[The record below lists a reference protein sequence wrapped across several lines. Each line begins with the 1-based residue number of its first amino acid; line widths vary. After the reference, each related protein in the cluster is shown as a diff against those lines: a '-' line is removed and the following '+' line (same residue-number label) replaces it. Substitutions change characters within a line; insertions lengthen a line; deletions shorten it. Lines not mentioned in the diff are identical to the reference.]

1 MESQESE
8 KRMNSSKITIIIL
21 AFLLAL
27 LAFFAYRNYQINKES
42 EQNLIQEKL
51 QIQSDLDKKI
61 ADLDKAIEENSTM
74 EVELTEARDNI
85 ITFKDSVTNLKSLN
99 YKIIRR
105 YKNKLAVLEI
115 LNKKLLRESDSLI
128 KANYNISIER
138 DSAEA
143 TVIRQTSIID
153 VKTKVNDSLSVQNID
168 LNEKIALGAILQV
181 SNVAVIAMRE
191 RNNGTL
197 KETTRAKRVDAFRVS
212 FKIKE
217 NAIAESGL
225 KKAHIV
231 IQNAAGKII
240 NSVGEFTDMTGLD
253 ISYSDATDV
262 DYTNRDLEVILVT
275 NIPEKNLEKGDYYIK
290 VYLENKLLGTTKINL
305 K

>member
-74 EVELTEARDNI
+74 EVELTEARNNI

>member
-61 ADLDKAIEENSTM
+61 AELDKAIEENSTM

-212 FKIKE
+212 FKIRE
-217 NAIAESGL
+217 NTIAESGL

>member
-212 FKIKE
+212 FKIRE
-217 NAIAESGL
+217 NTIAESGL

>member
-51 QIQSDLDKKI
+51 QIQSDLDEKI
-61 ADLDKAIEENSTM
+61 AELDKAIEENSTM

>member
-21 AFLLAL
+21 AILLAL
-27 LAFFAYRNYQINKES
+27 LAFFAYQNYQINKES
-42 EQNLIQEKL
+42 EQNLIKEKL

-61 ADLDKAIEENSTM
+61 AELDKAIEENSTM

-85 ITFKDSVTNLKSLN
+85 ITFKDSVINLKSLN

-105 YKNKLAVLEI
+105 YKNKLAVLEV

-143 TVIRQTSIID
+143 TVLRQTSIID
-153 VKTKVNDSLSVQNID
+153 VKTMVNDSLSVQNID

-191 RNNGTL
+191 RSNGTL

-212 FKIKE
+212 FKIRE
-217 NAIAESGL
+217 NTIAESGL

-275 NIPEKNLEKGDYYIK
+275 DIPEKNLEKGDYYIK

>member
-74 EVELTEARDNI
+74 EVELTEARNNI

-231 IQNAAGKII
+231 IQNAAGNII

>member
-231 IQNAAGKII
+231 IQNAAGNII

>member
-51 QIQSDLDKKI
+51 QIQSDLDEKI
-61 ADLDKAIEENSTM
+61 AELDKAIEENSTM

-105 YKNKLAVLEI
+105 YKNKLAVLEV

-143 TVIRQTSIID
+143 TVLRQTSIID

-191 RNNGTL
+191 RSNGTL

-212 FKIKE
+212 FKIRE
-217 NAIAESGL
+217 NTIAESGL

-275 NIPEKNLEKGDYYIK
+275 DIPEKNLEKGDYYIK